1 MFGDMTENMGVK
13 WREEERGWQL
23 MEGTS
28 QSFEYVHP
36 FCIYKF
42 WTQFAPCISNAINL
56 SDLSISMFLTD
67 VLMSGYVAQ
76 TYEDNGEYN
85 WGVVDG
91 GCYQVHVWGVGL
103 HEV

>member
-1 MFGDMTENMGVK
+1 
-13 WREEERGWQL
+13 

-36 FCIYKF
+36 LCMYKL

-67 VLMSGYVAQ
+67 VLMSRYVAQ